1 MLRTGFRSVSL
12 FQLVD
17 TPTRVTAFTSTII
30 DHTYSNKPAN
40 IADIFIPVYVISD
53 HYPVCVTR
61 KVSNSGSSESKHKTI
76 TYRCMRNFD
85 IQEFLE
91 ELKSQSWS
99 LLNIYEN
106 PNSALD
112 FFQTI

>member
-1 MLRTGFRSVSL
+1 M
-12 FQLVD
+12 
-17 TPTRVTAFTSTII
+17 
-30 DHTYSNKPAN
+30 
-40 IADIFIPVYVISD
+40 
-53 HYPVCVTR
+53 TR

-91 ELKSQSWS
+91 ELKSQPWS
-99 LLNIYEN
+99 LLNMYEN

-112 FFQTI
+112 FFFNLFETVLNKHAPKKVKRVKHVLQPNWFSAEIAEAC